1 MTGFARAEGETQG
14 CRWSVEI
21 KSVNG
26 RGLDV
31 RCRLPGGFDGLE
43 PPIRTEIGHKLRRGS
58 VNVTVNATRG
68 SAGEGVRINR
78 PLLTQVLAL
87 ARELEAQGLPPQR
100 LDALLSVRG
109 VIEAEGEQDAA
120 LPDAVGPAILE
131 GVRQALA
138 QLAVAR
144 GAEGARLGET
154 LTHLLDEIASLV
166 KNAGALAV
174 TQPQA
179 LRERFL
185 RQLASLTEATPPLPD
200 ERLAQELALLA
211 TRSDVREELDRLRAH
226 ITAARTLLAEGAGV
240 GRRLDFLCQEFNR
253 EANTLCSKSS
263 DMELTRLGLALK
275 ATIEQFREQVQNI
288 E

>member
-1 MTGFARAEGETQG
+1 MTGFARSEGETQG
-14 CRWSVEI
+14 CRWAVEV

-31 RCRLPGGFDGLE
+31 RCRLPPGFDSLE
-43 PPIRTEIGHKLRRGS
+43 PAIRTEIGQKLRRGS
-58 VNVTVNATRG
+58 VNVTVTVARG
-68 SAGEGVRINR
+68 AAGSGMRLNR
-78 PLLTQVLAL
+78 PLINQIMAL
-87 ARELEAQGLPPQR
+87 ARELEAEGLPPQQ
-100 LDALLSVRG
+100 LDALLGVRG
-109 VIEAEGEQDAA
+109 VIEAESDEDAT
-120 LPDAVGPAILE
+120 LPDTVAPAVLA
-131 GVRQALA
+131 GVGQALI
-138 QLAVAR
+138 QLAAAR
-144 GAEGARLGET
+144 SAEGGRLREM
-154 LTHLLDEIASLV
+154 LSHLLEEVASLV
-166 KNAGALAV
+166 KGAAALAV

-185 RQLASLTEATPPLPD
+185 RQLATLLEAAPPLPE

-226 ITAARTLLAEGAGV
+226 ITAARALLAEGTGV